1 MLANDKITETE
12 MLSRFDLNFLHQSK
26 LVKGGHSSSTHTL
39 KKEIKEQKELKE
51 YQSFK
56 FNSSGTPMAKRH
68 I

>member
-12 MLSRFDLNFLHQSK
+12 MLSRFDLNAIHQSR
-26 LVKGGHSSSTHTL
+26 LVKGGHSSSTQTL
-39 KKEIKEQKELKE
+39 KKEYKEQKEQKE

-56 FNSSGTPMAKRH
+56 FNSSGTPMAKKH